1 MSPAK
6 YTQTLFGRTGLTITL
21 AFLVFSLFAVLVNVT
36 LILRPI
42 ERQAADDLA
51 ALIEL
56 STKTWVEL
64 PPATRT
70 DFEREMRKSHQLRI
84 YEAENEIAAYEDD
97 KAYLIALV
105 DSLENRIGKPV
116 PLRKMNLSDDW
127 LWVDIPIASRVLRI
141 GFEAERMEVQIP
153 LALVLIV
160 VMGTLIVTL
169 VSLVL
174 VRRITKP
181 LARLVEAT
189 ATLGQAQDHVQVPE
203 EGPSELAELA
213 RGFNR
218 MDTQVRE
225 LLANRT
231 TLLAGVSH
239 DLRTPIA
246 RVRLAVELLPSE
258 QKSEL
263 EQGIL
268 DDLEEM
274 DNLIGQAMEFARS
287 LGDSSKVMTVDV
299 GALLLEIVEEYARGG
314 HAVRLSAESGCVGKL
329 SSNALRRVTTN
340 LLDNAVRYSHEQP
353 VELSCESDAGSVII
367 RFADRGPGIPEAF
380 RRVAFDPFWR
390 MESSRNPSTG
400 GSGLGLAVV
409 KQLCDANGWEIELG
423 ESVIHGGLEVTLCL
437 PLSTDE

>member
-84 YEAENEIAAYEDD
+84 YEAKNKIAEYEND
-97 KAYLIALV
+97 KAYLAALV

-116 PLRKMNLSDDW
+116 PLRKTDFSDDW

-153 LALVLIV
+153 LALVLIII
-160 VMGTLIVTL
+160 MGTLIVTL
-169 VSLVL
+169 VSLIL

-181 LARLVEAT
+181 LARLAEAT
-189 ATLGQAQDHVQVPE
+189 TTLGQAQDHVQVPE

-246 RVRLAVELLPSE
+246 RIRLAVELLPSE

-287 LGDSSKVMTVDV
+287 LGSSKVTTVDV
-299 GALLLEIVEEYARGG
+299 STLFLEIVGEYARGG
-314 HAVRLSAESGCVGKL
+314 HAVRLTATPGCLGEL

-353 VELSCESDAGSVII
+353 VELSCKSDAGSII
-367 RFADRGPGIPEAF
+367 IHIADRGPGIPEAF
-380 RRVAFDPFWR
+380 RRAAFDPFWR
-390 MESSRNPSTG
+390 MESSRNPDTG

-423 ESVIHGGLEVTLCL
+423 ESVIYGGLEVTLRL
-437 PLSTDE
+437 PLSTEE

>member
-1 MSPAK
+1 VSLAK

-21 AFLVFSLFAVLVNVT
+21 AFLVFSLFAVLVNAT

-64 PPATRT
+64 PPDTRT

-84 YEAENEIAAYEDD
+84 YEAENEIAEYEND

-116 PLRKMNLSDDW
+116 PLRKMDFSDDW
-127 LWVDIPIASRVLRI
+127 LWVDIPIANRVLRI

-181 LARLVEAT
+181 LARLAEAT
-189 ATLGQAQDHVQVPE
+189 KTLGQAQDHVQVPE
-203 EGPSELAELA
+203 VGPSELADLA
-213 RGFNR
+213 KGFNR

-287 LGDSSKVMTVDV
+287 LGSSKEMTVDV
-299 GALLLEIVEEYARGG
+299 GALLLEIVGEYARGG
-314 HAVRLSAESGCVGKL
+314 HAVRLTAESGCVGEL

-353 VELSCESDAGSVII
+353 VELSCESDAGSIII

-390 MESSRNPSTG
+390 MESSRNPDTG

-409 KQLCDANGWEIELG
+409 KQLSDANGWEIELG
-423 ESVIHGGLEVTLCL
+423 ESVIYSGLEVTLRL
-437 PLSTDE
+437 PLSTEG

>member
-1 MSPAK
+1 M
-6 YTQTLFGRTGLTITL
+6 TITL

-64 PPATRT
+64 PPDTRT

-84 YEAENEIAAYEDD
+84 YEAEDEIAEYEDD

-116 PLRKMNLSDDW
+116 PLRKMDFSDDW
-127 LWVDIPIASRVLRI
+127 LWVDIPIANRVLRI

-189 ATLGQAQDHVQVPE
+189 KTLGQAQDHVQVPE

-287 LGDSSKVMTVDV
+287 LGSSKVMTVDV
-299 GALLLEIVEEYARGG
+299 GALLLEIVGEYARGG
-314 HAVRLSAESGCVGKL
+314 HAVRLTAESGCVGEL

-353 VELSCESDAGSVII
+353 VELSCESNAGSIII

-409 KQLCDANGWEIELG
+409 KQLSDANGWEIELG
-423 ESVIHGGLEVTLCL
+423 ESVIYGGLEVTLRL
-437 PLSTDE
+437 PLSTEG

>member
-1 MSPAK
+1 MAK

-21 AFLVFSLFAVLVNVT
+21 AFLVFSLFAVLVNAT

-64 PPATRT
+64 PPDTRT

-84 YEAENEIAAYEDD
+84 YEAENEIAEYEND

-116 PLRKMNLSDDW
+116 PLRKMDFSDDW
-127 LWVDIPIASRVLRI
+127 LWVDIPIANRVLRI

-181 LARLVEAT
+181 LARLAEAT
-189 ATLGQAQDHVQVPE
+189 KTLGQAQDHVQVPE
-203 EGPSELAELA
+203 VGPSELADLA
-213 RGFNR
+213 KGFNR

-287 LGDSSKVMTVDV
+287 LGSSKEMTVDV
-299 GALLLEIVEEYARGG
+299 GALLLEIVGEYARGG
-314 HAVRLSAESGCVGKL
+314 HAVRLTAESGCVGEL

-353 VELSCESDAGSVII
+353 VELSCESDAGSIII

-390 MESSRNPSTG
+390 MESSRNPDTG

-409 KQLCDANGWEIELG
+409 KQLSDANGWEIELG
-423 ESVIHGGLEVTLCL
+423 ESVIYSGLEVTLRL
-437 PLSTDE
+437 PLSTEG

>member
-64 PPATRT
+64 PPDTRT

-84 YEAENEIAAYEDD
+84 YEAENEIAEYEDD
-97 KAYLIALV
+97 KAYLTALV

-116 PLRKMNLSDDW
+116 PLRKMDFSDDW

-169 VSLVL
+169 VSLIL

-189 ATLGQAQDHVQVPE
+189 ATLGQDQDHVQVPE

-246 RVRLAVELLPSE
+246 RVRLALELLPSE

-287 LGDSSKVMTVDV
+287 LGSSKVMTIDV
-299 GALLLEIVEEYARGG
+299 GALLLEIVGEYARGG
-314 HAVRLSAESGCVGKL
+314 HAVRLTAESGCVGEL

-340 LLDNAVRYSHEQP
+340 LLDNAVRFSHEQP
-353 VELSCESDAGSVII
+353 VELSCESDAGSII
-367 RFADRGPGIPEAF
+367 ICFADRGPGIPEAF

-409 KQLCDANGWEIELG
+409 KQLSDANGWKIELG
-423 ESVIHGGLEVTLCL
+423 ESEIYGGLEVTLRL
-437 PLSTDE
+437 PLSTEE

>member
-1 MSPAK
+1 MSLAK

-21 AFLVFSLFAVLVNVT
+21 AFLVFSLFAVLVNAT

-64 PPATRT
+64 PPDTRT

-84 YEAENEIAAYEDD
+84 YEAENEIAEYEND

-116 PLRKMNLSDDW
+116 PLRKMDFSDDW
-127 LWVDIPIASRVLRI
+127 LWVDIPIANRVLRI

-181 LARLVEAT
+181 LARLAEAT
-189 ATLGQAQDHVQVPE
+189 KTLGQAQDHVQVPE
-203 EGPSELAELA
+203 VGPSELADLA
-213 RGFNR
+213 KGFNR

-287 LGDSSKVMTVDV
+287 LGSSKEMTVDV
-299 GALLLEIVEEYARGG
+299 GALLLEIVGEYARGG
-314 HAVRLSAESGCVGKL
+314 HAVRLTAESGCVGEL

-353 VELSCESDAGSVII
+353 VELSCESDAGSIII

-390 MESSRNPSTG
+390 MESSRNPDTG

-409 KQLCDANGWEIELG
+409 KQLSDANGWEIELG
-423 ESVIHGGLEVTLCL
+423 ESVIYSGLEVTLRL
-437 PLSTDE
+437 PLSTEG